1 MMKEQ
6 FNEICAK
13 FYVKSELSISEAV
26 DSLKNE
32 KGQGTVEYGLII
44 VVICAAVGIAAG
56 IFHEQIGKAFDR
68 IMAIVMETI
77 G

>member
-1 MMKEQ
+1 MKEQ
-6 FNEICAK
+6 FNEMCTK
-13 FYVKSELSISEAV
+13 LYVKLQSAASEAGGT
-26 DSLKNE
+26 LKNE
-32 KGQGTVEYGLII
+32 DGQGTVEYGLII